1 MILVPL
7 ITIELQL
14 LDDCKTRGLNAVAGS
29 QVNTWSFPPTPRR
42 KFFLTDTETLF
53 KPQKKVSV
61 ADFEDVMAQR
71 HPRQPRWPCR
81 DLQ

>member
-14 LDDCKTRGLNAVAGS
+14 LDECKALGLNAIAGS

-42 KFFLTDTETLF
+42 KIYHRYRNL
-53 KPQKKVSV
+53 V
-61 ADFEDVMAQR
+61 
-71 HPRQPRWPCR
+71 
-81 DLQ
+81 